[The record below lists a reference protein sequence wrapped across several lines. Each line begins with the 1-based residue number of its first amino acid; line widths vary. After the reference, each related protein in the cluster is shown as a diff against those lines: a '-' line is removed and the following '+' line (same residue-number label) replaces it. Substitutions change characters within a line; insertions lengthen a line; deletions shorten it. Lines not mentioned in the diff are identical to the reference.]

1 MNQSRRLAPTR
12 YIPTGLYSLDGWPT
26 LPARPQTEARPGLLD
41 RMTRTFGQMLF
52 RWSAPQALVP
62 NRSAA

>member
-1 MNQSRRLAPTR
+1 MTQPRKLSPTT

-26 LPARPQTEARPGLLD
+26 LPVAAQTASEPSLLS
-41 RMTRTFGQMLF
+41 RMASSVSRFLFDTTTRDG
-52 RWSAPQALVP
+52 LVP